1 MEERHITL
9 IVHKLTPKWPQFSVA
24 LVSATNE
31 CVSPWTSVASR
42 DWAYVQVA
50 GSKAGAEW
58 GLLASEAAGQ
68 TQGICTTRLAVSPP
82 MGARAPPPPPP
93 CPGKQAAESFLAR
106 HLVRDRHQLRGKVDV
121 PVGFGE
127 LGAVLVRVDSLPD
140 KLFKDALYI
149 EWAEVAGGGPDGATA
164 VAQAHSFVFP
174 QQRVRVFF
182 AAQPCVP
189 SQTPAPLARY
199 RADELRVLQ
208 VLGQG
213 GGGCMHVPACMS
225 PSPEVSRP
233 QRASNDVPPQQLGLL
248 PPHKLPIPPA
258 ASRARASQLTTRPC
272 HPRRRWSHGSASIRL
287 LDMACPVDTTPLDQT
302 TSKPL
307 LCLPLQF
314 ATYNDL
320 GPNRPILGG
329 SAELPY
335 PRRLFTGACCALR
348 AGTPPGMRLCL
359 LHASALFIQNP
370 GAFPRMPSTR
380 CSPHFVLLLSR
391 PPPGGQ
397 RNRVQDPKGPS
408 TFPAARRAGKQGRIQ
423 LRARGWGLVTPHW
436 QTPLRALPTLPQTPK
451 ISNRPQFTKYRQA
464 GFVVEKLSD
473 MMSAQLDVMKSVKFN
488 SECGRV
494 GSGVGMRC
502 SSCPRRPPTHVLPSS
517 QQPLLPLAA
526 PPRGPRL

>member
-1 MEERHITL
+1 MSTDAPNGTVVLAYSGGLDTSALIPWLKEKYGYDVVACLVDLGRVKGIPEIMKRAKASGAIDAVAIDAKEEFAEHHCL
-9 IVHKLTPKWPQFSVA
+9 PA
-24 LVSATNE
+24 LMAN
-31 CVSPWTSVASR
+31 
-42 DWAYVQVA
+42 
-50 GSKAGAEW
+50 
-58 GLLASEAAGQ
+58 
-68 TQGICTTRLAVSPP
+68 
-82 MGARAPPPPPP
+82 
-93 CPGKQAAESFLAR
+93 
-106 HLVRDRHQLRGKVDV
+106 
-121 PVGFGE
+121 
-127 LGAVLVRVDSLPD
+127 
-140 KLFKDALYI
+140 ALYEDKYPLSTAI
-149 EWAEVAGGGPDGATA
+149 GRPVIAKKLVETAHKYGATA